1 MIFLVYTLSQL
12 IFIIFSEMRLPTY
25 KMKTLYNNID

>member
-12 IFIIFSEMRLPTY
+12 IFIILPEMRLPTY
-25 KMKTLYNNID
+25 KKKTLYNNID